1 MTGRITLVLALGV
14 VPGTGANAQQ
24 PIRFRISVAGG
35 VVSGWEE
42 FTLIAMGP
50 GGFQLTGRAE
60 MTRGSERFELVQN
73 TLLGVD
79 RGPGRYRLTL
89 TARGATQ
96 SIESWREGDTVRVR
110 ATAGAQEQARSIPVN
125 SRTLF
130 LDNLVASHFQVLLDR
145 YLAEPEASRGGEWTF
160 VVPQAL
166 TAVRG
171 TITATGEASGA
182 LDGRPVTGRR
192 YALEAGGNVV
202 EITATADGALLRV
215 TVPVQRVELIRE
227 GYVDGAASASP
238 PEPLP
243 CEERDVRV
251 PAGADSLPGTLC
263 VPRATEPV
271 AVVVLTHGSGP
282 NDRDET
288 IGPNKPFRDIAR
300 GLAAA
305 GIASLRYDKRTFALR
320 GRLDPAAMTVEEE
333 VIADAVAA
341 VRVARAQ
348 PGIDPARAFLLG
360 HSLGGTLAPLAAERL
375 GRDLRGIV
383 LLAPGARPLD
393 SVVVEQTAF
402 RMRVAGQ
409 SDSLIA
415 AQTADLVAAFA
426 RVRSGVAPD
435 SEVVLGASAR
445 YWRDLFARRPLD
457 ALRRLGVPVLV
468 LQGGKDYQV
477 TRADYELVQAA
488 LAGKAPGQALT
499 VWLPDLNHLFMKVAG
514 QSTGAEYG
522 LAGRVDE
529 QAIAQLVRWITEQR

>member
-14 VPGTGANAQQ
+14 VPGTGASAQQ
-24 PIRFRISVAGG
+24 PIRFRIAVAGG

-42 FTLIAMGP
+42 FTLIAMGS

-79 RGPGRYRLTL
+79 RGPGRYGLTL
-89 TARGATQ
+89 TARGTTQ

-171 TITATGEASGA
+171 TITATGEATGA
-182 LDGRPVTGRR
+182 LDGRPITGRR

-251 PAGADSLPGTLC
+251 RRAPIRCPGRCACRGPPSPLPSSSSPMGPVPTTGTRRSGRTSPSATSPAAWRPPASPACATTSGPSRCAGASMP
-263 VPRATEPV
+263 PR
-271 AVVVLTHGSGP
+271 
-282 NDRDET
+282 
-288 IGPNKPFRDIAR
+288 
-300 GLAAA
+300 
-305 GIASLRYDKRTFALR
+305 
-320 GRLDPAAMTVEEE
+320 
-333 VIADAVAA
+333 
-341 VRVARAQ
+341 
-348 PGIDPARAFLLG
+348 
-360 HSLGGTLAPLAAERL
+360 
-375 GRDLRGIV
+375 
-383 LLAPGARPLD
+383 
-393 SVVVEQTAF
+393 
-402 RMRVAGQ
+402 
-409 SDSLIA
+409 
-415 AQTADLVAAFA
+415 
-426 RVRSGVAPD
+426 
-435 SEVVLGASAR
+435 
-445 YWRDLFARRPLD
+445 
-457 ALRRLGVPVLV
+457 
-468 LQGGKDYQV
+468 
-477 TRADYELVQAA
+477 
-488 LAGKAPGQALT
+488 
-499 VWLPDLNHLFMKVAG
+499 
-514 QSTGAEYG
+514 
-522 LAGRVDE
+522 
-529 QAIAQLVRWITEQR
+529 

>member
-1 MTGRITLVLALGV
+1 
-14 VPGTGANAQQ
+14 
-24 PIRFRISVAGG
+24 
-35 VVSGWEE
+35 
-42 FTLIAMGP
+42 
-50 GGFQLTGRAE
+50 
-60 MTRGSERFELVQN
+60 
-73 TLLGVD
+73 
-79 RGPGRYRLTL
+79 
-89 TARGATQ
+89 
-96 SIESWREGDTVRVR
+96 
-110 ATAGAQEQARSIPVN
+110 
-125 SRTLF
+125 
-130 LDNLVASHFQVLLDR
+130 
-145 YLAEPEASRGGEWTF
+145 
-160 VVPQAL
+160 
-166 TAVRG
+166 
-171 TITATGEASGA
+171 
-182 LDGRPVTGRR
+182 
-192 YALEAGGNVV
+192 
-202 EITATADGALLRV
+202 
-215 TVPVQRVELIRE
+215 
-227 GYVDGAASASP
+227 
-238 PEPLP
+238 
-243 CEERDVRV
+243 
-251 PAGADSLPGTLC
+251 

-320 GRLDPAAMTVEEE
+320 GRLDAAAMTVEEE

-375 GRDLRGIV
+375 GRDVRGIV

-409 SDSLIA
+409 SDSLI
-415 AQTADLVAAFA
+415 
-426 RVRSGVAPD
+426 
-435 SEVVLGASAR
+435 EVVLGASAR

-522 LAGRVDE
+522 LAGREDE